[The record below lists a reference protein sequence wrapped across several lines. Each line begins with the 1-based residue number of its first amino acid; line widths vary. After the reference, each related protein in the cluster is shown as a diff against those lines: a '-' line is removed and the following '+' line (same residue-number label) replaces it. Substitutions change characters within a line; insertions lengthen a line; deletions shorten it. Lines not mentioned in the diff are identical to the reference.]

1 MFRATGIIKY
11 YNNWVMAW
19 LVEDDLL
26 KYYRTLLPKAW
37 GVCPPMRPAHVSIV
51 RLFESVPNRK
61 AWGKYEGQSIV
72 LEYEPGIQSN
82 GLYYWLD
89 TWSDEVGFIRRSL
102 GLSTFRENNGYSSF
116 NNYHI
121 TIGNV
126 KCQESKS
133 N

>member
-1 MFRATGIIKY
+1 MLRTQGIIKY

-26 KYYRTLLPKAW
+26 KYYRGLLPKAW

-51 RLFESVPNRK
+51 RLFESVPNRSQ
-61 AWGKYEGQSIV
+61 WGKYDGQSIV
-72 LEYEPGIQSN
+72 VEYEPGVQSD

-89 TWSDEVGFIRRSL
+89 TWSDEIGFIRRSL
-102 GLSTFRENNGYSSF
+102 GLSTFRERDGFSDF
-116 NNYHI
+116 GCYHI

-126 KCQESKS
+126 KNGIQT
-133 N
+133 